1 MGATPILGVPSL
13 SASLETSP
21 SDRYEA
27 LIRVS
32 QAIGAHRDP
41 KDVFCAMAREL
52 HRVVQFDG
60 IAVAH
65 YDGESNEILW
75 NICQVCSRQGP
86 VAPPV
91 VPADASITKWVF
103 SRQEPLVIPS
113 LDEEPRFP
121 QVVAFLQEKGFQ
133 SLCALPLTTI
143 HRRIG
148 SILVASKH
156 TNAYS
161 PDEVRFL
168 SLVAG

>member
-21 SDRYEA
+21 SERYEA

-32 QAIGAHRDP
+32 QAIGAQRDP

-52 HRVVQFDG
+52 HRVVRFDG

-103 SRQEPLVIPS
+103 SRQEPLVVPS
-113 LDEEPRFP
+113 LDEEARFP
-121 QVVAFLQEKGFQ
+121 QVVAFLRERAFNR
-133 SLCALPLTTI
+133 CALCP
-143 HRRIG
+143 
-148 SILVASKH
+148 
-156 TNAYS
+156 
-161 PDEVRFL
+161 
-168 SLVAG
+168 